1 MRHVQVEATGGWGL
15 GGSPEGD
22 RRGLSLA
29 GAPRDRSA
37 ARRKVSVVLELSR
50 GSDLD
55 SVSRRHWPD
64 RSQVVGVVGR
74 DSRWRRRPVVK
85 RREPQA
91 RGG

>member
-29 GAPRDRSA
+29 GAPWDRSA

-55 SVSRRHWPD
+55 SVSRRHGLTVAKLSAWWD
-64 RSQVVGVVGR
+64 AILAGG
-74 DSRWRRRPVVK
+74 D
-85 RREPQA
+85 A
-91 RGG
+91 RFEEA